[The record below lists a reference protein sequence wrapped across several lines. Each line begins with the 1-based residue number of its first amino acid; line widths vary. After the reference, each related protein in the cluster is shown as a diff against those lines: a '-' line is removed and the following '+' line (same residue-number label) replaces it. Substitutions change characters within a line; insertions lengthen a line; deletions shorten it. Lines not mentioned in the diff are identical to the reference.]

1 MWWLIAPAVGVVGKL
16 IYDAVTADDTP
27 ASRDAPSSNQT
38 LILNLMRLRH
48 SLIGE
53 QAPKIAILG
62 QAGAGKS
69 SLLKKVTHGKVQPLP
84 IIGTET
90 DATTWAEHSS
100 CHLVSHY
107 EATKF
112 VDVPGY
118 DTEAHPTHAFRVFFP
133 FEQFDAFLFVFR
145 GKINSSDEEMFDH
158 ARKTSKPICVVR
170 AFADGL
176 DAHEF
181 GQAQADLT
189 QRLCLDHRVDFVH
202 YSNRTGQGVDEV
214 RNFCMQIS

>member
-16 IYDAVTADDTP
+16 IYDAVTEGDKP
-27 ASRDAPSSNQT
+27 PSSYTPSPNQT
-38 LILNLMRLRH
+38 LIMNLMRLRH

-53 QAPKIAILG
+53 HAPKIAILG
-62 QAGAGKS
+62 QPGAGKS
-69 SLLKKVTHGKVQPLP
+69 SLLKKVTHGKVQPP
-84 IIGTET
+84 PVIGTET
-90 DATTWAEHSS
+90 DATTWADNSS

-118 DTEAHPTHAFRVFFP
+118 DTEAHPTHAFRMFFP
-133 FEQFDAFLFVFR
+133 FEQFDAFLFVFK
-145 GKINSSDEEMFDH
+145 GKINSSDEEMFDY

-176 DAHEF
+176 DTHEF
-181 GQAQADLT
+181 AQAQADLT
-189 QRLCLDHRVDFVH
+189 QRLRLDHRVDFVH
-202 YSNRTGQGVDEV
+202 YSNRTGQGVDKV
-214 RNFCMQIS
+214 RDFCIQIS